1 MHTLA
6 CPSAPSLKRED
17 IAPCSQL
24 QGNVQEFIQPHHT
37 RVDVSKTRHIRCWSQ
52 QFYTHLDIS
61 FELMD
66 RGSAASPIDNFFL
79 LIGTHIGTLLLD
91 DAWLT
96 AGNQMPSR
104 GKCVNFH
111 GLMEKQKKVKYLH
124 PFSFVVVLDTKLQIT
139 LSCVNTHIMIFLPMY
154 CTILHREL
162 EFRNYKLEAILK
174 IQV

>member
-91 DAWLT
+91 AWLT

-111 GLMEKQKKVKYLH
+111 GLMEKQKKVNYLH
-124 PFSFVVVLDTKLQIT
+124 PFSFVYQIIDNIIMCEYTYHDIFTYVLYNSPQ
-139 LSCVNTHIMIFLPMY
+139 NWN
-154 CTILHREL
+154 L
-162 EFRNYKLEAILK
+162 EIINQKQF
-174 IQV
+174 